1 MHNRYIETLGL
12 KPGATKVE
20 VKAAFRRLSKIYHP
34 DINKDESAKE
44 QFIAI
49 HEAYKFLTDVGSK
62 PNNEP
67 VSYNYDPEKAAYEE
81 RRSKARAYAW
91 QRAQEA
97 QRHQQMQ
104 IGKILRVFDYVAFL
118 MLAFNVLLLLDY
130 FLPKEEVVANALSI
144 LDVNNIGENDRI
156 SRNYVDVKYGNFQIR
171 IDRSE
176 VYQLRKIENVRAVS
190 TRLFAIPLYLEYPN
204 AEGTIRLSQVYSVYK
219 IFGLAIPVI
228 IAIGL
233 LYFYKQRNL
242 DFRLSCAV
250 AMLFVEV
257 IQLVLFFRF

>member
-12 KPGATKVE
+12 KPGATKGE

-34 DINKDESAKE
+34 DINIDASAKE

-104 IGKILRVFDYVAFL
+104 IGKILGVFDYVALL
-118 MLAFNVLLLLDY
+118 MLTFTVLLLLDY
-130 FLPKEEVVANALSI
+130 FL
-144 LDVNNIGENDRI
+144 
-156 SRNYVDVKYGNFQIR
+156 
-171 IDRSE
+171 
-176 VYQLRKIENVRAVS
+176 
-190 TRLFAIPLYLEYPN
+190 
-204 AEGTIRLSQVYSVYK
+204 
-219 IFGLAIPVI
+219 
-228 IAIGL
+228 
-233 LYFYKQRNL
+233 
-242 DFRLSCAV
+242 
-250 AMLFVEV
+250 
-257 IQLVLFFRF
+257 